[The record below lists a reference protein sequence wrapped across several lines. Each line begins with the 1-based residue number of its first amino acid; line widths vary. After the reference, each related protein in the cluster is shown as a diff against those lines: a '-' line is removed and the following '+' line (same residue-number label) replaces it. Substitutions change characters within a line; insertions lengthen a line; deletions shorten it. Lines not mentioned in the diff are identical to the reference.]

1 MFVEGHHEQFEQ
13 SHALLKRLS
22 AAYHADPA
30 LRARI
35 DGGDSRPVLDALGV
49 GNPGGAE
56 LRVVA
61 NTPQVYHLPMP
72 LDPNEVVA
80 DTALA
85 RIVGGSTVGSGGSLG
100 SAGCFACSTGPSTL
114 SSVSTTSTA
123 GSSG

>member
-1 MFVEGHHEQFEQ
+1 MFHEGHHEQYEQ
-13 SHALLKRLS
+13 GRALLKQLS
-22 AAYHADPA
+22 ADYHGDPE

-35 DGGDSRPVLDALGV
+35 DGGDSQLVLDALGV
-49 GNPGGAE
+49 DNPGGAE

-61 NTPQVYHLPMP
+61 DTPEVYHLPMP
-72 LDPNEVVA
+72 LDPNKAMA

-85 RIVGGSTVGSGGSLG
+85 RVVGGSTTGSGGSIS
-100 SAGCFACSTGPSTL
+100 SAGSFGCSTAPSTL

>member
-1 MFVEGHHEQFEQ
+1 MFHEGHHEQYEQ
-13 SHALLKRLS
+13 GRALLKQLS
-22 AAYHADPA
+22 ADYHSDPA

-49 GNPGGAE
+49 DNPGGAE

-61 NTPQVYHLPMP
+61 DTPEIYHLPMP
-72 LDPNEVVA
+72 LDPNKAMA

-85 RIVGGSTVGSGGSLG
+85 RVVGGSTTGSGGSIS
-100 SAGCFACSTGPSTL
+100 SAGSFGCSTAPSTL